1 MERVVRWSP
10 WPVFVLILSYFLM
23 FGISF
28 GTQGVMWNRVIER
41 LALSKGVFGTVQ
53 LSGPL
58 ISVIILSMAG
68 VLTQRLGAQRMA
80 LIGCSC
86 IAISNFGLAFAS
98 NLAMLVPAMLIA
110 GGGFALVEIAA
121 NAATLDWEQV
131 TGHKVM
137 NLMHAGFSGGAIIG
151 SLLGG
156 ALLSAGL
163 EYPQV
168 FMLVGGLWAVV
179 TLITPLIHYPTVE
192 AHPDSA
198 QNSNVFRLLFS
209 RPAFVLLAIICA
221 ISTLGESVANTWSVI
236 YLNELGASTMLA
248 SVVFAMFN
256 ITMFIGRLA
265 NSAVVA
271 RLGERSSLL
280 ISGGLMLMAGLLL
293 FGIPNIQAAFVAFAL
308 LGLAVAGVVP
318 TVLSAAAQIE
328 PSNSGAITGAMM
340 TAAYGSFIVTPP
352 AMGWMAEA
360 LDLRTAML
368 LVVVTG
374 VLALEL
380 ARRLNLPESRSGLA

>member
-1 MERVVRWSP
+1 MVRSDSIHQRWSA
-10 WPVFVLILSYFLM
+10 WPVFGLILSYFLM

-28 GTQGVMWNRVIER
+28 GTQGVLWNSVIER
-41 LALSKGVFGTVQ
+41 LGMSKGVFGTIQ

-58 ISVIILSMAG
+58 ISVIILSLAG

-80 LIGCSC
+80 ALGCAC
-86 IAISNFGLAFAS
+86 IALANFGIGFAPS
-98 NLAMLVPAMLIA
+98 IGLLVPALLLSGA
-110 GGGFALVEIAA
+110 GFALVEIAA

-131 TGHKVM
+131 TGRKVM

-156 ALLSAGL
+156 ALLNAGL
-163 EYPQV
+163 QYPQI
-168 FMLVGGLWAVV
+168 FMLVGSLWSIV
-179 TLITPLIHYPTVE
+179 TVATPLLQYPPVE
-192 AHPDSA
+192 PHPDSA
-198 QNSNVFRLLFS
+198 ENSNVYRLLFS
-209 RPAFVLLAIICA
+209 RPSFIILAIICA

-236 YLNELGASTMLA
+236 YMNELGASTMLA

-256 ITMFIGRLA
+256 VTMFIGRLA
-265 NSAVVA
+265 NTAVVA
-271 RLGERSSLL
+271 RLGERVSLL
-280 ISGGLMLMAGLLL
+280 LSGALMLIAGILL
-293 FGIPNIQAAFVAFAL
+293 FGLPQVEAAFIGFAL

-328 PSNSGAITGAMM
+328 SRNSGAITGAMM

-352 AMGWMAEA
+352 AMGWVAEA

-368 LVVVTG
+368 LVVATG
-374 VLALEL
+374 LLALEL
-380 ARRLNLPESRSGLA
+380 ARRLRLSSQ